1 MPKRLKFTP
10 VKLHY
15 LKSKIAHPMP
25 KMQKYISFL
34 LFSLVIIN
42 SSCSQ
47 SKKLVLDQ
55 VDPFIGTG
63 GHGHTYPGV
72 SMPFGLVQLS
82 PDTDDTGWDWCSG
95 YNYID
100 ESIMGFSHTHLSGTG
115 ISDLADILVMPFCG
129 PIVWEPGEKTGKG
142 QGYRSPFSH
151 QQEISTPGRYSVQ
164 LLKHGIKAELTASH
178 EVGYH
183 RYTFPASDASH
194 IIIDLLHGLDRKRT
208 WLTERV
214 LDSEIKVINNT
225 TISGFRTSSGWANV
239 QKVYFQLEFSKPFD
253 INNLATNGTVRTNS
267 SLARGRNVKGVF
279 SFKTQKDEQI
289 VVKVKI
295 ALSPINFFENK
306 ITFDEATA
314 NSKKAWQKELSSIK
328 IEAPDSIQKIFYTA
342 LYHTALSPNILDNE
356 STRNESAKNASKLEV
371 GTLSQ
376 WDVYRASFALNT
388 ILRPQIVDAIVGT
401 MVRSYKANGY
411 LPVWKLWGDEV
422 NCMIGTP
429 SVPIAC
435 EAIAKGL
442 VKDED
447 ELLEAI
453 DKTLRTDNPVAPW
466 STFDRFKY
474 IPYDMGEAFSVSKTL
489 EMSYA
494 NGCAAM
500 IASSRNDKKN
510 FEYYNSRASY
520 IENLFDKNIG
530 FFRGKSQKGQWSEN
544 FDPSVTNEKEFVEAT
559 PWQYLFHTQHD
570 IPSLIKWMGGKQN
583 FTNKLDALFEAKEG
597 KIDEHIL
604 DITGLIG
611 QYAHGNE
618 PSHHVSYL
626 YNYADQPWKTQEK
639 INQICKEFYNTTP
652 NGLCGNEDCGQM
664 SAWYIFST
672 LGFYP
677 VHPTSG
683 LYDLGAP
690 QIAGATINLPNGNT
704 FEIKTK
710 NYSAA
715 NIYVKNVTLNGK
727 RLSKPFLSH
736 SDLMKGGVLEFEMS
750 KGKVMDCYEEE

>member
-1 MPKRLKFTP
+1 MLYSR
-10 VKLHY
+10 
-15 LKSKIAHPMP
+15 
-25 KMQKYISFL
+25 KYISL
-34 LFSLVIIN
+34 LLLCLSIIN
-42 SSCSQ
+42 VGCSQ
-47 SKKLVLDQ
+47 SKRLAIDH

-72 SMPFGLVQLS
+72 TMPFGLVQLS

-115 ISDLADILVMPFCG
+115 ISDLADILIMPYCG
-129 PIVWEPGEKTGKG
+129 AIQWEPGEKSGKG
-142 QGYRSPFSH
+142 QGYRSAFSH
-151 QQEISTPGRYSVQ
+151 QQETSTPGKYTVQ

-178 EVGYH
+178 DVGYH
-183 RYTFPASDASH
+183 RYTFPSNEASH

-214 LDSEIKVINNT
+214 LDSEIKVLNNT
-225 TISGFRTSSGWANV
+225 TITGFRTSSGWANV
-239 QKVYFQLEFSKPFD
+239 QKVYFHLEFSKPFNT
-253 INNLATNGTVRTNS
+253 NNLSTNGTVRTNS
-267 SLARGRNVKGVF
+267 NLARGRNVKGVF
-279 SFKTQKDEQI
+279 TFNTKQNEQI
-289 VVKVKI
+289 LVKVKI
-295 ALSPINFFENK
+295 SLEPIISDSNDL
-306 ITFDEATA
+306 TFDQVASNT
-314 NSKKAWQKELSSIK
+314 KKAWNEELSKIN

-342 LYHTALSPNILDNE
+342 LYHTALSPNILVD
-356 STRNESAKNASKLEV
+356 ESARNANGKDASKLEV

-388 ILRPQIVDAIVGT
+388 IIRPKIVDAIIGT
-401 MVRSYKANGY
+401 MVRSHKANGY

-442 VKDED
+442 VKDENT
-447 ELLEAI
+447 LFEAI
-453 DKTLRTDNPVAPW
+453 NKTLRTDNPVAPW
-466 STFDRFKY
+466 STFDRFKF
-474 IPYDMGEAFSVSKTL
+474 IPYDTGEAFSVSKTL

-494 NGCAAM
+494 NGCAAI
-500 IASSRNDKKN
+500 IAESRKDKVN
-510 FEYYNSRASY
+510 TDFYRQRALY
-520 IENLFDKNIG
+520 VENLFDKSIG
-530 FFRGKSQKGQWSEN
+530 FFRGKSQQGNWSEN
-544 FDPSVTNEKEFVEAT
+544 FDPSMTNEKEFVEAT

-570 IPSLIKWMGGKQN
+570 IPRLIKLMGGKQN
-583 FTNKLDALFEAKEG
+583 FDAKLDELFEAKAG

-626 YNYADQPWKTQEK
+626 YNYGGQPWKTQEK
-639 INQICKEFYNTTP
+639 IHQICKEFYNTTP

-690 QIAGATINLPNGNT
+690 QIAGAKINLPNGNT

-710 NYSAA
+710 NYSEK
-715 NIYVKNVTLNGK
+715 NIYVKAVTLNGT
-727 RLSKPFLSH
+727 RVLKPFLSH
-736 SDLMKGGVLEFEMS
+736 SDLMKGGILEFEMS
-750 KGKVMDCYEEE
+750 KEKVEGCYE